1 MSTPTGHKNEKLGEV
16 VSTKMAKTIV
26 VAVGRRVS
34 HPLYRKIVSV
44 RKKFYAHD
52 EEETAKVG
60 DLVRIEEH
68 RPLSKLKRWKL
79 KEVVRRAVQIDTKT
93 GRVVE
98 EETA

>member
-26 VAVGRRVS
+26 VVVSRRVS
-34 HPLYRKIVSV
+34 HPLYRKIVNQ

-98 EETA
+98 EEAV